1 MDINELRNKISEKKE
16 SAQTTT
22 STQVISQRIIDLLNH
37 RIQREELSARI
48 YLAMHVWLEDKAYMN
63 SAKIWRKNYE
73 EELSHAQWAR
83 DYLLSLD
90 IKPKTPPLEQV
101 PEEYASLGDIIR
113 KSLEHEI
120 IITQE
125 CQALAKACMEE
136 GDFLTYTLAHKY
148 VAEQREE
155 LEKSYNYLNLLEIYG
170 EEKLNL
176 ALLDHE
182 LAQFV

>member
-1 MDINELRNKISEKKE
+1 MDINEIRNKISEKKE
-16 SAQTTT
+16 TAKVTT
-22 STQVISQRIIDLLNH
+22 STQIISQRIIDLLNQ

-101 PEEYASLGDIIR
+101 PEEYESLGDVIR

-120 IITQE
+120 LITQE

-148 VAEQREE
+148 VAEQKEE
-155 LEKSYNYLNLLEIYG
+155 LERSFNMANLLEIYG
-170 EEKLNL
+170 EDKLSL
-176 ALLDHE
+176 ALLDTKFLE
-182 LAQFV
+182 FI